1 MPGDIKYR
9 DINGDGKITM
19 EDRTMISDTGNM
31 PRIQYG
37 FGAYIRWKNLDLGV
51 FFNGSGLRTIL
62 QSPMNPFGADTGT
75 EWGAGERQVAK
86 YIDEQRWT
94 EANPDPNATY
104 PRLGVNYTDVK
115 NNLVSSTYWLRNGSF
130 IRFKTLEMGYKFPHC
145 RIFFT
150 GDNLFVWSP
159 FKLWDPELSWNS
171 FPLQRTF
178 NFGVQLSF

>member
-1 MPGDIKYR
+1 
-9 DINGDGKITM
+9 
-19 EDRTMISDTGNM
+19 
-31 PRIQYG
+31 
-37 FGAYIRWKNLDLGV
+37 
-51 FFNGSGLRTIL
+51 
-62 QSPMNPFGADTGT
+62 MNPFGADTGT

-86 YIDEQRWT
+86 YIDQQRWT
-94 EANPDPNATY
+94 EQNPDPNATY

-115 NNLVSSTYWLRNGSF
+115 NNLVSSTYWLRNGRF
-130 IRFKTLEMGYKFPHC
+130 LRFKTLEIGYKFPHC

-178 NFGVQLSF
+178 NLGVQLNF